1 MDTQFNTLAEQA
13 KRVQGEVKEVHQQT
27 ESLIKNQAK
36 NIEDSTDFNKNFQ
49 GVLSNARSNGTDNQA
64 VLNFL
69 SNPVVTEK
77 SNLVAEKRNQMVFK
91 VLKDATKTEIKAA
104 VELLFNVK
112 VASVTTTTTKAKVKR
127 FGRTLG
133 RRSDVK
139 KAYISLV
146 AGQELDLEAAAAAAD
161 KE

>member
-1 MDTQFNTLAEQA
+1 MNQERLMKVILAPI
-13 KRVQGEVKEVHQQT
+13 V
-27 ESLIKNQAK
+27 S
-36 NIEDSTDFNKNFQ
+36 
-49 GVLSNARSNGTDNQA
+49 
-64 VLNFL
+64 
-69 SNPVVTEK
+69 EK
-77 SNLVAEKRNQMVFK
+77 SNMLAEKRNQMVFK

-104 VELLFNVK
+104 VELLFNIQ
-112 VASVTTTTTKAKVKR
+112 VASVTTTTTKGKTKR

-139 KAYISLV
+139 KAYVSLA

>member
-1 MDTQFNTLAEQA
+1 MNQERLMKVILAPI
-13 KRVQGEVKEVHQQT
+13 V
-27 ESLIKNQAK
+27 S
-36 NIEDSTDFNKNFQ
+36 
-49 GVLSNARSNGTDNQA
+49 
-64 VLNFL
+64 
-69 SNPVVTEK
+69 EK
-77 SNLVAEKRNQMVFK
+77 SNMLAEKRNQMVFK

-104 VELLFNVK
+104 VELLFNVQ
-112 VASVTTTTTKAKVKR
+112 VASVTTTTTKGKTKR

-139 KAYISLV
+139 KAYVSLV

>member
-1 MDTQFNTLAEQA
+1 MNQERLMKVVLA
-13 KRVQGEVKEVHQQT
+13 
-27 ESLIKNQAK
+27 
-36 NIEDSTDFNKNFQ
+36 
-49 GVLSNARSNGTDNQA
+49 
-64 VLNFL
+64 
-69 SNPVVTEK
+69 PVVTEK

-112 VASVTTTTTKAKVKR
+112 VAAVTTTTTQGKVKR
-127 FGRTLG
+127 FGRSLG

-139 KAYISLV
+139 KAYVSLV